1 MSQNISIGIDIGTS
15 TTRVVV
21 LQDISAVENKSPKI
35 FTTAEAPSKGLRHGY
50 VTNVPEASKGI
61 RAALKSIEKSLI
73 GIKPPKI
80 CISVGGVGL
89 GGNIFQSTIPLS
101 KSELE
106 VTDEDVAKVSESGRS
121 DMPQAFAL
129 NRKVIHS
136 FPLQY
141 KVDGRVIP
149 GRPHGLKGSRLESR
163 TLFIT
168 SLNHHINDV
177 LEAIEDAGFEVEDI
191 VSSPIARG
199 NFLLSKAE
207 KIAGVALLDIGSETV
222 SLVVYENGL
231 PISLETFSI
240 GSNDITN
247 DIALG
252 LKISLKEAEE
262 VKKGIVAR
270 TDYPKKKLDDII
282 NARLSDIFDLVEAHL
297 KKIGK
302 NGLLP
307 AGIVLC
313 GGGSEI
319 AHIEAIA
326 KANLRLPA
334 RRVEER
340 IDNGVRGQI
349 KISEWAAAYGA
360 ALFSLSN
367 EDEESFGLKQGLALG
382 KRAGKGMW
390 EWIKQFLP

>member
-21 LQDISAVENKSPKI
+21 LQDISEMENKSPRVYA
-35 FTTAEAPSKGLRHGY
+35 TAEVPSKGLRHGY
-50 VTNVPEASKGI
+50 VTKVSEASKSI
-61 RAALKSIEKSLI
+61 RTALKAIEKNLI

-106 VTDEDVAKVSESGRS
+106 VTDADVAKASESGRS

-129 NRKVIHS
+129 NRRVIHG

-141 KVDGRVIP
+141 KIDGRVIP

-168 SLNHHINDV
+168 SLNHHINDI
-177 LEAIEDAGFEVEDI
+177 LEAVEDAGFEVEDI

-207 KIAGVALLDIGSETV
+207 KIAGVALLDIGSETT

-231 PISLETFSI
+231 PISLETFAV
-240 GSNDITN
+240 GSSDITN

-252 LKISLKEAEE
+252 LKVNLSEAEE
-262 VKKGIVAR
+262 IKKGIVGR
-270 TDYPKKKLDDII
+270 VEYPKKKLDEII
-282 NARLSDIFDLVEAHL
+282 HSRLSDIFDLVETHL

-326 KANLRLPA
+326 KSVLKLPS
-334 RRVEER
+334 RRVDDR
-340 IDNGVRGQI
+340 IDNGSRGQI

-367 EDEESFGLKQGLALG
+367 ADEESFGLKQSIAIG
-382 KRAGKGMW
+382 KMAGKGMW

>member
-21 LQDISAVENKSPKI
+21 LQDISDTENKPPKI
-35 FTTAEAPSKGLRHGY
+35 FAIAEAPSKGLRHGY
-50 VTNVPEASKGI
+50 VTNVTETAKGI
-61 RAALKSIEKSLI
+61 RTALKSIEKSLI

-89 GGNIFQSTIPLS
+89 GGNIFQSTIHLS

-106 VTDEDVAKVSESGRS
+106 VTDADVAKVSESGRS
-121 DMPQAFAL
+121 DMPQAFSL

-141 KVDGRVIP
+141 KVDGRVVP

-168 SLNHHINDV
+168 SLNHHINDI
-177 LEAIEDAGFEVEDI
+177 LEAVEDAGFEVEDI

-199 NFLLSKAE
+199 NFLLTKAE
-207 KIAGVALLDIGSETV
+207 KIAGVALLDIGFETV

-252 LKISLKEAEE
+252 LKVSLAEAEE
-262 VKKGIVAR
+262 IKKGSVAR
-270 TDYPKKKLDDII
+270 AEYPKKKLDDIV
-282 NARLSDIFDLVEAHL
+282 NARLSDIFELVEAHL

-319 AHIEAIA
+319 LHIEAVA
-326 KANLRLPA
+326 KTDLKLPA

-340 IDNGVRGQI
+340 IDNGTRGQI

-367 EDEESFGLKQGLALG
+367 EDEESFGLKQSIALG

>member
-1 MSQNISIGIDIGTS
+1 
-15 TTRVVV
+15 
-21 LQDISAVENKSPKI
+21 
-35 FTTAEAPSKGLRHGY
+35 
-50 VTNVPEASKGI
+50 
-61 RAALKSIEKSLI
+61 
-73 GIKPPKI
+73 
-80 CISVGGVGL
+80 
-89 GGNIFQSTIPLS
+89 
-101 KSELE
+101 ELE
-106 VTDEDVAKVSESGRS
+106 VTDSDIAKASESGRS

-129 NRKVIHS
+129 NRRVIHG

-141 KVDGRVIP
+141 KIDGRVILGKP
-149 GRPHGLKGSRLESR
+149 LGLKGSRLESR

-168 SLNHHINDV
+168 SLNTHINSV

-207 KIAGVALLDIGSETV
+207 KIAGVALLDIGLETT

-231 PISLETFSI
+231 PISLEVFPV

-252 LKISLKEAEE
+252 LKISLGEAEE
-262 VKKGIVAR
+262 IKKGIVGR
-270 TDYPKKKLDDII
+270 IEYPKKKLDEII
-282 NARLSDIFDLVEAHL
+282 NSRLSNIFNLVETHL
-297 KKIGK
+297 KKLGR

-326 KANLRLPA
+326 KSVLKLPS

-340 IDNGVRGQI
+340 IDNGSRGQI

-367 EDEESFGLKQGLALG
+367 TDEESFGLKQSIALS